1 MALLLLEALR
11 PIVASGDSAIKW
23 GSSAKGGCSADNS
36 SSLATGDS
44 AIKWGSSAKCGCS
57 AANSS
62 SLATGDSVIKWGSSA
77 KCGCSA
83 ANSSSLAAGD
93 SGNPFTHS
101 NMERKHTHVSWETT
115 VTAVMVTVLL
125 ISLATAEVGETLAL
139 PRENKAERAA
149 DRARARSSLPPGK
162 NDSSS
167 EDDYDAH
174 HRGVRQVL
182 KDFQAV
188 EETYCQGFIITIT
201 LEKWQI
207 TFSRWQQLTTGPAM
221 MQTRE

>member
-1 MALLLLEALR
+1 
-11 PIVASGDSAIKW
+11 
-23 GSSAKGGCSADNS
+23 
-36 SSLATGDS
+36 
-44 AIKWGSSAKCGCS
+44 
-57 AANSS
+57 
-62 SLATGDSVIKWGSSA
+62 
-77 KCGCSA
+77 
-83 ANSSSLAAGD
+83 
-93 SGNPFTHS
+93 
-101 NMERKHTHVSWETT
+101 MERKHTHVSWETT

-188 EETYCQGFIITIT
+188 EETYCQGFNHNHIGEMADHIQQMATTDYRPSNDADQRVAETT
-201 LEKWQI
+201 LQFAI
-207 TFSRWQQLTTGPAM
+207 VQRARALTRAMRRRALCVQQC
-221 MQTRE
+221 